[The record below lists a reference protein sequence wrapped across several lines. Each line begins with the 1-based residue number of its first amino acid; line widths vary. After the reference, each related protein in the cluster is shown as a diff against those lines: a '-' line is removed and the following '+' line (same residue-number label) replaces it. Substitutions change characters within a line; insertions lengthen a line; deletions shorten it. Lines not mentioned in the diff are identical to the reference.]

1 MYISGDKQDSF
12 LLIEENKEA
21 EPAKRI
27 DPIGIQVCS
36 LLNMS
41 KKLLNTILKSNIQL
55 QLSLSWF
62 KHLTHLTPLSL

>member
-36 LLNMS
+36 LLKQYGFPGFKNS
-41 KKLLNTILKSNIQL
+41 PYKIASIISRILKFYHKIL
-55 QLSLSWF
+55 
-62 KHLTHLTPLSL
+62 KAP